1 MMIDMILIIIVS
13 KTHILKY
20 IIVGDV
26 HYLIRLTC
34 HLSIGQTMRDSNHTA
49 RHTKIDRVI
58 Q

>member
-1 MMIDMILIIIVS
+1 MILIIIFS